1 MKISTKGRYAVR
13 LMLDVAIHGMDKNVS
28 MRDVAERQN
37 ISIKYLE
44 QIVSI
49 LTRVGYLKSVRGAQG
64 GYRLTKA
71 PSEYTI
77 GDILRTTEG
86 TLSPVSCLEDEEN
99 TFGEIVLGGH
109 ELSKSV
115 TVSWKLQEMAVS
127 DFIPFIQE
135 ELGERIGAAK
145 AHAIVRGNGTDQ
157 PTGIITALKAQA

>member
-99 TFGEIVLGGH
+99 TCLYDVINKYVDSITLEDLVNESIAIN
-109 ELSKSV
+109 SP
-115 TVSWKLQEMAVS
+115 
-127 DFIPFIQE
+127 DFCI
-135 ELGERIGAAK
+135 
-145 AHAIVRGNGTDQ
+145 
-157 PTGIITALKAQA
+157 

>member
-1 MKISTKGRYAVR
+1 
-13 LMLDVAIHGMDKNVS
+13 MLDVAIHGMDKNVS

-49 LTRVGYLKSVRGAQG
+49 LTRVGYLKDVRGAQG

-99 TFGEIVLGGH
+99 TCPR
-109 ELSKSV
+109 
-115 TVSWKLQEMAVS
+115 VSVS
-127 DFIPFIQE
+127 DNKALEGLYDVINKYVDSIT
-135 ELGERIGAAK
+135 LGRFGKRKI
-145 AHAIVRGNGTDQ
+145 AINSPDFC
-157 PTGIITALKAQA
+157 I

>member
-49 LTRVGYLKSVRGAQG
+49 LTQG

-99 TFGEIVLGGH
+99 TCPRV
-109 ELSKSV
+109 SV
-115 TVSWKLQEMAVS
+115 CPTIKLWKGLYDVINKYVDSITLEDLVNESIAINS
-127 DFIPFIQE
+127 PDFCI
-135 ELGERIGAAK
+135 
-145 AHAIVRGNGTDQ
+145 
-157 PTGIITALKAQA
+157 

>member
-1 MKISTKGRYAVR
+1 MKISTKGRYALRVMIDLATHNDENYISLKDIANR
-13 LMLDVAIHGMDKNVS
+13 QEVS
-28 MRDVAERQN
+28 L
-37 ISIKYLE
+37 KYLE

-99 TFGEIVLGGH
+99 TCPRVSVCPTIKLWKGFMM
-109 ELSKSV
+109 LSINM
-115 TVSWKLQEMAVS
+115 L
-127 DFIPFIQE
+127 
-135 ELGERIGAAK
+135 
-145 AHAIVRGNGTDQ
+145 
-157 PTGIITALKAQA
+157 TALLLKIW

>member
-71 PSEYTI
+71 PSEYTSEI
-77 GDILRTTEG
+77 FCVQQKEHFHPYRVLKMKKIL
-86 TLSPVSCLEDEEN
+86 
-99 TFGEIVLGGH
+99 
-109 ELSKSV
+109 
-115 TVSWKLQEMAVS
+115 
-127 DFIPFIQE
+127 
-135 ELGERIGAAK
+135 
-145 AHAIVRGNGTDQ
+145 VREFLCVRQ
-157 PTGIITALKAQA
+157 

>member
-99 TFGEIVLGGH
+99 TCPRL
-109 ELSKSV
+109 
-115 TVSWKLQEMAVS
+115 WKGLYDVINKYVDSITLEDLVNES
-127 DFIPFIQE
+127 ITINSPDFCI
-135 ELGERIGAAK
+135 
-145 AHAIVRGNGTDQ
+145 
-157 PTGIITALKAQA
+157 

>member
-44 QIVSI
+44 QIVS
-49 LTRVGYLKSVRGAQG
+49 GAQG

-99 TFGEIVLGGH
+99 TCPRV
-109 ELSKSV
+109 SV
-115 TVSWKLQEMAVS
+115 CPTIKLWKGLYDVINKYVDSITLEDLVNESIAINS
-127 DFIPFIQE
+127 PDFCI
-135 ELGERIGAAK
+135 
-145 AHAIVRGNGTDQ
+145 
-157 PTGIITALKAQA
+157 

>member
-28 MRDVAERQN
+28 MRDVAER
-37 ISIKYLE
+37 

-99 TFGEIVLGGH
+99 TCPRV
-109 ELSKSV
+109 SV
-115 TVSWKLQEMAVS
+115 CPTIKLWKGLYDVINKYVDSITLEDLVNES
-127 DFIPFIQE
+127 ITINSPDFCI
-135 ELGERIGAAK
+135 
-145 AHAIVRGNGTDQ
+145 
-157 PTGIITALKAQA
+157 

>member
-71 PSEYTI
+71 PSESEIFCVQRREHFHLYRVLKMKK
-77 GDILRTTEG
+77 IL
-86 TLSPVSCLEDEEN
+86 
-99 TFGEIVLGGH
+99 
-109 ELSKSV
+109 
-115 TVSWKLQEMAVS
+115 
-127 DFIPFIQE
+127 
-135 ELGERIGAAK
+135 
-145 AHAIVRGNGTDQ
+145 VREFLCVRQ
-157 PTGIITALKAQA
+157 

>member
-64 GYRLTKA
+64 GYRLT
-71 PSEYTI
+71 
-77 GDILRTTEG
+77 TEG

-99 TFGEIVLGGH
+99 TCPRV
-109 ELSKSV
+109 SV
-115 TVSWKLQEMAVS
+115 CPTIKLWKGLYDVINKYVDSITLEDLVNESIAINS
-127 DFIPFIQE
+127 PDFCI
-135 ELGERIGAAK
+135 
-145 AHAIVRGNGTDQ
+145 
-157 PTGIITALKAQA
+157 

>member
-37 ISIKYLE
+37 ISIKYLLE
-44 QIVSI
+44 
-49 LTRVGYLKSVRGAQG
+49 GVRGKGG

-99 TFGEIVLGGH
+99 TCPRV
-109 ELSKSV
+109 SV
-115 TVSWKLQEMAVS
+115 CPTIKLWKGLYDVINKYVDSITLEDLVNES
-127 DFIPFIQE
+127 ITINSPDFCI
-135 ELGERIGAAK
+135 
-145 AHAIVRGNGTDQ
+145 
-157 PTGIITALKAQA
+157 